1 MFAGAGG
8 EGSEPQPAN
17 CFHFIGPDNFP
28 GAFDAAVAAQGQQ
41 EIYGFILAHGSHG
54 MKGQAAVG
62 DIENEAAVFR
72 AHADIGDLHELGSWS
87 LTAVGNRLRG
97 CAHLYY

>member
-1 MFAGAGG
+1 MNL
-8 EGSEPQPAN
+8 SPQTVFISLVQTTSPA
-17 CFHFIGPDNFP
+17 PSMRLWPRRDNRKFM
-28 GAFDAAVAAQGQQ
+28 VSS
-41 EIYGFILAHGSHG
+41 LADRSHG

-62 DIENEAAVFR
+62 DIENQAAVFR